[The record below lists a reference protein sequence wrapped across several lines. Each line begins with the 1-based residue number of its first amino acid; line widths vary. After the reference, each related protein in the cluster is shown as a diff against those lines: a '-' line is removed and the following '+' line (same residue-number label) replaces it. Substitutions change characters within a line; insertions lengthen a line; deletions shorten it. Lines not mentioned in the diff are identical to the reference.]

1 MLTEFQS
8 QHRFVAKV
16 CVWRI
21 ASYSCLSLLYA
32 AKLFPCDFF
41 LLSVSFSV
49 SLIVDIDGKLWTA
62 TTIMSVYCFLLYLLF
77 FSLVLLFI
85 FRISCIKWTK
95 FDLFW
100 SVSVMSLSCANQWE
114 NGNIQDS
121 CGTYIE
127 FVGVTF
133 SRVNLYCVSFWDI
146 YIYGVRTVLNEIS
159 LFIGTI
165 VTVCIKAQQDLY
177 RLQ

>member
-1 MLTEFQS
+1 MQQS
-8 QHRFVAKV
+8 FFFAIFFFV
-16 CVWRI
+16 
-21 ASYSCLSLLYA
+21 
-32 AKLFPCDFF
+32 
-41 LLSVSFSV
+41 SVSFSV

-62 TTIMSVYCFLLYLLF
+62 TTIMSVYCFLLYLF
-77 FSLVLLFI
+77 SVSLVLLFI

-146 YIYGVRTVLNEIS
+146 YGVQIMLNEIS